1 MMKVIKEKEKIF
13 KKIKLRIKIDELET
27 FGSVKGLPR
36 RGNSTG
42 YGYPYPSLLFLFNL
56 IIKSM
61 PKTSIISLINVF
73 NKFIFYFY
81 TKRPFLLFTISI
93 PYVFIISLN
102 KFSLKIILIKG
113 YEIFRKFWKKSRNF
127 LNPLGS

>member
-1 MMKVIKEKEKIF
+1 MMKVIKKKEKIF

-27 FGSVKGLPR
+27 FGPVKGLPR

-56 IIKSM
+56 IIKS
-61 PKTSIISLINVF
+61 LIDVF

-81 TKRPFLLFTISI
+81 SKRPFLLFTISI
-93 PYVFIISLN
+93 PYVFIISYLKVIFN
-102 KFSLKIILIKG
+102 KI
-113 YEIFRKFWKKSRNF
+113 
-127 LNPLGS
+127 

>member
-1 MMKVIKEKEKIF
+1 MMKVIKKKEKIF
-13 KKIKLRIKIDELET
+13 KKIKLRISIDELET
-27 FGSVKGLPR
+27 FGPVKGLFR

-73 NKFIFYFY
+73 NKFILYFY

-102 KFSLKIILIKG
+102 KLSLKIIFNQRI
-113 YEIFRKFWKKSRNF
+113 
-127 LNPLGS
+127 

>member
-1 MMKVIKEKEKIF
+1 MMKVIKKKEKIF

-27 FGSVKGLPR
+27 FSPVKGLPR

-56 IIKSM
+56 VIKS
-61 PKTSIISLINVF
+61 LIDVF
-73 NKFIFYFY
+73 NKFISYFY
-81 TKRPFLLFTISI
+81 TRRSFLLFTISI

-102 KFSLKIILIKG
+102 KLSLK
-113 YEIFRKFWKKSRNF
+113 KFSESFGKNLGIF
-127 LNPLGS
+127 LNPYRS

>member
-1 MMKVIKEKEKIF
+1 MMKVIKKKEKIF
-13 KKIKLRIKIDELET
+13 KKIKLRISIDELET
-27 FGSVKGLPR
+27 FGPVKGLPR
-36 RGNSTG
+36 RGNSIG

-56 IIKSM
+56 IIKSI

-81 TKRPFLLFTISI
+81 PRRPFLLFTISI

-102 KFSLKIILIKG
+102 KLSLKV
-113 YEIFRKFWKKSRNF
+113 IFNQRI
-127 LNPLGS
+127 

>member
-1 MMKVIKEKEKIF
+1 MKVIKEKEKIF

-27 FGSVKGLPR
+27 FSPVKRLFR

-56 IIKSM
+56 VIK
-61 PKTSIISLINVF
+61 SLINVF
-73 NKFIFYFY
+73 NKLIFYFY

-93 PYVFIISLN
+93 HYVFIISLN
-102 KFSLKIILIKG
+102 KLSLKV
-113 YEIFRKFWKKSRNF
+113 IFNKS
-127 LNPLGS
+127 L

>member
-13 KKIKLRIKIDELET
+13 KKIELRIKIDGLET
-27 FGSVKGLPR
+27 FGPIKGLPR

-42 YGYPYPSLLFLFNL
+42 YGYPYHSPLFLFNL
-56 IIKSM
+56 VIK
-61 PKTSIISLINVF
+61 SLINVF

-93 PYVFIISLN
+93 HYVFIISLN
-102 KFSLKIILIKG
+102 KFSLKIIFNQSL
-113 YEIFRKFWKKSRNF
+113 
-127 LNPLGS
+127 